1 MKYKWYD
8 KTLIRFCLFFLIPF
22 PKRIQ
27 KRIFA
32 TSRLQ
37 MYRFPGMCMSIRYV
51 TSLLYGYDIGF
62 DHINKCFP
70 IFNRDNFLKV
80 TGIYIYGYYWTKEN
94 DKYNRIKF
102 LKWCEENVDK
112 C

>member
-8 KTLIRFCLFFLIPF
+8 KILIQFCLFFLIPF

-32 TSRLQ
+32 TARLQ
-37 MYRFPGMCMSIRYV
+37 MYQFTGMCMAIKRSMN
-51 TSLLYGYDIGF
+51 LLYDYEIAF
-62 DHINKCFP
+62 DHINRCFP
-70 IFNRDNFLKV
+70 IFNRENFLKV
-80 TGIYIYGYYWTKEN
+80 TGINTGGDYWAKEN

>member
-8 KTLIRFCLFFLIPF
+8 KILIQFCLFFLIPF

-32 TSRLQ
+32 TSRLL
-37 MYRFPGMCMSIRYV
+37 MYQFIGMCMAVRRS
-51 TSLLYGYDIGF
+51 TNLLYGCDITF
-62 DHINKCFP
+62 DHINRCFP
-70 IFNRDNFLKV
+70 IFNRENFLKV
-80 TGIYIYGYYWTKEN
+80 TGIDFGGTYWTKKS

-102 LKWCEENVDK
+102 LKCCEENV
-112 C
+112 